1 MHRRTMCQARATNRE
16 PPAIHAVAIAHP
28 QTTSVAQWTPRY
40 TRDQPIAATRQAAA
54 IVTGAL
60 DLGHSTAQIATSVA
74 HVASD
79 CVACPEG
86 NDVFCAVV
94 SAIEAGGRILPTT
107 ALVRS

>member
-1 MHRRTMCQARATNRE
+1 MRASNRK
-16 PPAIHAVAIAHP
+16 PPAIHATAIAQP

-54 IVTGAL
+54 IATGAL
-60 DLGHSTAQIATSVA
+60 DLGHSVAQIAASVA
-74 HVASD
+74 QVASD

-86 NDVFCAVV
+86 NDVCCAVV
-94 SAIEAGGRILPTT
+94 RAIEAGGRGLATT